1 MRLLLLRALAAAWL
15 LASPSA
21 SMRAGCGVSHYAP
34 PEAAI
39 MAQTYAAA
47 AASSGGNGSSS
58 SSRDLQSQTYS
69 VSAFQYSA
77 AAAAALGLM
86 APMRM
91 IMVYDVIQSGD
102 ANST

>member
-58 SSRDLQSQTYS
+58 RDLQSQTYS
-69 VSAFQYSA
+69 GSAFQYSA